1 MQFTGSP
8 ADFAGLV
15 AGETEK
21 WTKVIRAANI
31 KPE

>member
-1 MQFTGSP
+1 MTPEELGTFLKREL
-8 ADFAGLV
+8 D
-15 AGETEK
+15 K